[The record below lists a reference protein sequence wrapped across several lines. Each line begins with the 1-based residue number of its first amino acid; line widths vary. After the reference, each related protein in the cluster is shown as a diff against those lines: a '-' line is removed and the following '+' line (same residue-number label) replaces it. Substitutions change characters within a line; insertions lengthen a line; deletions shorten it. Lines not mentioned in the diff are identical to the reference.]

1 MDLNKILPNSTR
13 LVLRSL
19 TVNGYYIYTYNL
31 SVLQAREIIAGVP
44 YLRSTKPP
52 VSHVITDGFGS
63 RHGTGQLTGS
73 NDGSTTL
80 LNSLEREEN
89 ICLAN
94 SSSIK
99 LTTLIGLQVKAALN

>member
-1 MDLNKILPNSTR
+1 MDLNKSLPNSTR

-19 TVNGYYIYTYNL
+19 TVNEYYIQYTYNL
-31 SVLQAREIIAGVP
+31 SVLGGREIIAEVP

-80 LNSLEREEN
+80 LNSLEMEEN

-99 LTTLIGLQVKAALN
+99 LTTLIGL